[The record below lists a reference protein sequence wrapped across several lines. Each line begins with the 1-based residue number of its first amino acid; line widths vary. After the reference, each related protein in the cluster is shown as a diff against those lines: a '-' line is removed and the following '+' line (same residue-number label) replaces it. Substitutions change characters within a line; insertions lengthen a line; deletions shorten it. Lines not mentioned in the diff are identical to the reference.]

1 MPNSPTFSTHAQNHS
16 AGGSDSSGQPLQQPL
31 GDGSKSWSTLIG
43 LASRLLWRDWRSGEL
58 RLLFLALVMA
68 VTSVSG
74 IALFTDRLEKALL
87 LESANMLA
95 ADRVLGSGK
104 VLPDE
109 ILNEAQTRGLRTAS
123 TLSFTSMAFS
133 DSGNMLVSAKAVSDT
148 YPLRGDVIIADAPFI
163 RGAPIQSGPQPG
175 EVWLESRALPALG
188 LEVGDSVYVGE
199 AELTVSKIII
209 AEPDRSG
216 GGMVD
221 NAGPRLML
229 HLDDVAKTNVVQ
241 LGSRVS
247 YRFLFAADELLA
259 LDEFETWVDA
269 EYEGEYRLRDVR
281 DESEEVSEAL
291 SRAESFLL
299 LGSLFAV
306 LLAGVAIAL
315 TAKRYSERH
324 YDYVAILKTFGCTSP
339 QIGFIYLWIQA
350 LLAIVAVVVGSVLG
364 WGVHHII
371 LRALQTVITVELP
384 AAGFEPFVV
393 GAMTAVICLL
403 SFALPPLLALRET
416 PPLRVLRKDISQQ
429 KVGANVP
436 YVFGIG
442 GTIGLVYW
450 YSQDAVLTSVLVV
463 AVASIAILLSGLSFL
478 LLSSSSA
485 VGMRAGSA
493 WKLAMSAARRRRK
506 QNVLQVMVFSV
517 TIMSLLILGLLRT
530 DLIADWQA
538 QLPENT
544 PNHFMMNIS
553 QPQIAGIEEFFEEN
567 GVQGNAFYPLISA
580 RVTKV
585 NGATPDPQEDLN
597 SDAERGTLAGGGGD
611 DAEEESAKGAARVGL
626 SVGYGQGET
635 NAAGAGASSGKE
647 ASESEAGDEP
657 EEGEVRGRLSRRQ
670 VTWAAELPADNRVT
684 GGEWWEATVEPG
696 FVSIEQDYA
705 DWLDIELG
713 DVIEFEINAQ
723 TVSAEVSSFRSVRW
737 DNMQPNFFIIFS
749 PGTIDHLGAT
759 FLSTALMER
768 EQKIL
773 LNELVQRFPT
783 IVVIEI
789 DALIEQIQNII
800 AQVTSAIE
808 LISVLVL
815 VCGALVLLACVNATL
830 DERFYENAILRTLGA
845 GKRLIMTS
853 LLIEFASIGLMAG
866 LVATLGAEASLY
878 YLQEQ
883 VFEQEFALHY
893 WVWLAGPLA
902 GMIIIGGLGVNS
914 TRGVVNI
921 SPLNV
926 LRRLI

>member
-31 GDGSKSWSTLIG
+31 GDSSKSWSTLIG

-133 DSGNMLVSAKAVSDT
+133 DSGNMLVSAKAVSET

-216 GGMVD
+216 GGMID

-635 NAAGAGASSGKE
+635 NAAGASSGKE

-926 LRRLI
+926 LRRLN

>member
-1 MPNSPTFSTHAQNHS
+1 MPNSPTSSTHAQNHS
-16 AGGSDSSGQPLQQPL
+16 VGGSDSSAQPLQQPL

-104 VLPDE
+104 VLPDD
-109 ILNEAQTRGLRTAS
+109 ILVEAQTRGLRTAS

-478 LLSSSSA
+478 LLTSSSA

-635 NAAGAGASSGKE
+635 NAAGASSGKE
-647 ASESEAGDEP
+647 ASESEAGDEA

-670 VTWAAELPADNRVT
+670 VTWATELPADNRVT

-926 LRRLI
+926 LRRLN

>member
-635 NAAGAGASSGKE
+635 NAAGTGASSGKE

-926 LRRLI
+926 LRRLN

>member
-58 RLLFLALVMA
+58 RLLFLAPVMA

-926 LRRLI
+926 LRRLN

>member
-647 ASESEAGDEP
+647 ASEIEAGDEP

-926 LRRLI
+926 LRRLN

>member
-585 NGATPDPQEDLN
+585 NGATPDPQEVLN

-926 LRRLI
+926 LRRLN

>member
-1 MPNSPTFSTHAQNHS
+1 MSSSAPHANTHRASQT
-16 AGGSDSSGQPLQQPL
+16 AALDAVPL
-31 GDGSKSWSTLIG
+31 GSGSKSLGTLLG

-95 ADRVLGSGK
+95 ADRVLGSGR
-104 VLPDE
+104 VLPEE
-109 ILNEAQTRGLRTAS
+109 ILAEADSRGLRTAR

-133 DSGNMLVSAKAVSDT
+133 DAGNMLVSAKAVSDT
-148 YPLRGDVIIADAPFI
+148 YPLRGDVIIADAPFV

-188 LEVGDSVYVGE
+188 IDVGDSVYVGE
-199 AELTVSKIII
+199 AELIVSKIII

-229 HLDDVAKTNVVQ
+229 HMDDVARTNVVQ

-247 YRFLFAADELLA
+247 YRFLFAAEELLA

-291 SRAESFLL
+291 NRAESFLL

-324 YDYVAILKTFGCTSP
+324 YDYVAILKTFGCTSA
-339 QIGFIYLWIQA
+339 QIGCIYLWIQA
-350 LLAIVAVVVGSVLG
+350 LLAIVAVVVGSILG

-371 LRALQTVITVELP
+371 LRALQAVITVDLP

-393 GAMTAVICLL
+393 GALTAVICLL

-429 KVGANVP
+429 RIGANVP

-442 GTIGLVYW
+442 GTIALVYW

-463 AVASIAILLSGLSFL
+463 AVASIAVLLSGLSFA

-506 QNVLQVMVFSV
+506 QNVLQVMVFSI

-530 DLIADWQA
+530 DLISDWQA

-553 QPQIAGIEEFFEEN
+553 QPQIAGIEAFFEEN

-580 RVTKV
+580 RVTAV
-585 NGATPDPQEDLN
+585 NGAAPDPQEDLD
-597 SDAERGTLAGGGGD
+597 SDAERGTLAGGGD
-611 DAEEESAKGAARVGL
+611 SEEDAAKGAARVGL
-626 SVGYGQGET
+626 SVGYGQGEVQ
-635 NAAGAGASSGKE
+635 S
-647 ASESEAGDEP
+647 ASESTADAQGLEP
-657 EEGEVRGRLSRRQ
+657 TSARGEGGESSESGESGEVSGRLSRRQ
-670 VTWAAELPADNRVT
+670 VTWAEALPADNRVT
-684 GGEWWEATVEPG
+684 GGEWWSDDVAPG
-696 FVSIEQDYA
+696 YVSIEQDYA
-705 DWLDIELG
+705 EWLDIELG
-713 DVIEFEINAQ
+713 DIIEFEINAQ

-866 LVATLGAEASLY
+866 LVATLGAEASLF
-878 YLQEQ
+878 YLQEE
-883 VFEQEFALHY
+883 VFEQDFQLHY
-893 WVWLAGPLA
+893 WVWVAGPLA
-902 GMIIIGGLGVNS
+902 GMLIIAGLGVNS
-914 TRGVVNI
+914 TRGVVSI

-926 LRRLI
+926 LRRLS